1 MLYELYHVIHPFP
14 SQKVHLDAYP
24 ESVLRLVW
32 ADKPDFLAIDYN
44 PDITMPDM
52 RIDAIRTGYCNG
64 TYATG
69 QSNFVEIFVSK
80 TNK

>member
-1 MLYELYHVIHPFP
+1 MDLWKYPLDSQECALRALSCKLLYNWSILD
-14 SQKVHLDAYP
+14 SDAYP
-24 ESVLRLVW
+24 ESVLRLIW

-52 RIDAIRTGYCNG
+52 RITAIKTGYCNG

-69 QSNFVEIFVSK
+69 
-80 TNK
+80 